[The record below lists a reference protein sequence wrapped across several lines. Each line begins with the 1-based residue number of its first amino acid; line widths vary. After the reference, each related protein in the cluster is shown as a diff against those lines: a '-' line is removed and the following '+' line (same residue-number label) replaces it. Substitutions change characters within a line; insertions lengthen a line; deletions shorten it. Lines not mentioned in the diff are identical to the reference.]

1 MMDYYVESDLN
12 EYGVR
17 DILGNARENFTWI
30 LKNREYLDLNDR
42 DKANIL
48 RCCQYKIWSSSMCKW
63 LDSMRMLND
72 DKYAEHK
79 TELKIKSV
87 QKKIERETNLR
98 IAALQRKVN
107 ALDTSIKRFES
118 VQ

>member
-1 MMDYYVESDLN
+1 MNYYIESDLDD
-12 EYGVR
+12 YGVR
-17 DILGNARENFTWI
+17 DILGNAGENLTWI
-30 LKNREYLDLNDR
+30 LKNREYLDLSYS

-72 DKYAEHK
+72 DNYAEHK

-107 ALDTSIKRFES
+107 ALDTSIRRFKG